1 MAHVTIAGNAVI
13 FTSTMKLDDIKT
25 VEKYQPKA
33 LVLLGGDDGKDPVFR
48 VATGECGSI
57 NKYGVTFENDTRGED
72 GGYATLTVTEDF
84 CGDPAKYVAE
94 KYGCAIASLNAL
106 EQTLGGALQD
116 ILQKQQAVAEAITV
130 LQ

>member
-13 FTSTMKLDDIKT
+13 FTSTMKLEDIKT

-33 LVLLGGDDGKDPVFR
+33 LILLGGEDGKEPVFR

-57 NKYGVTFENDTRGED
+57 NKYGVTFANATRGEE

-84 CGDPAKYVAE
+84 EGDPAEYVAE

-106 EQTLGGALQD
+106 EQTLDGALQD
-116 ILQKQQAVAEAITV
+116 ILQKRQAVAEAITV